1 VMWLLDR
8 AHALVDPF
16 KDRIRI
22 WLRMFSPARAGRTL
36 RLFRRIPAACGARGR
51 RFRD

>member
-1 VMWLLDR
+1 MWLLDR

-36 RLFRRIPAACGARGR
+36 RLFRRIRRRMRGVRPAV
-51 RFRD
+51 